1 MIEVPRREDNSKTG
15 KQLESGGKHLI
26 FGGKHLKTSDNKV
39 YFTRKTIFDFIK
51 LLDLA
56 EISLAEE
63 QDMNSEI
70 FNKASSR

>member
-1 MIEVPRREDNSKTG
+1 MKTFDFWR
-15 KQLESGGKHLI
+15 KAK
-26 FGGKHLKTSDNKV
+26 FNAVKHLKTSNKQLDRV
-39 YFTRKTIFDFIK
+39 YFTRKTVFNAVK

>member
-1 MIEVPRREDNSKTG
+1 MFNMI
-15 KQLESGGKHLI
+15 KHLDRVW
-26 FGGKHLKTSDNKV
+26 KHLKTSEKHLDRV
-39 YFTRKTIFDFIK
+39 YFTRKTKFNAVK

-70 FNKASSR
+70 FNKVSSR